1 LLNDNGSKQL
11 HYRPRQETQATRE
24 SGSGLYKG
32 NEMKISKKILDNLI
46 GQEIVKVCYEDED
59 NVPVIYLKNGTAL
72 VILKDPE
79 GNGPGFV
86 SIDGEFIQDGF

>member
-1 LLNDNGSKQL
+1 MKSQQNVEWG
-11 HYRPRQETQATRE
+11 
-24 SGSGLYKG
+24 
-32 NEMKISKKILDNLI
+32 KISKKILDHLI

-72 VILKDPE
+72 VILQDPE

-86 SIDGEFIQDGF
+86 SVDSPYIHEGF

>member
-1 LLNDNGSKQL
+1 
-11 HYRPRQETQATRE
+11 
-24 SGSGLYKG
+24 
-32 NEMKISKKILDNLI
+32 MKISKKIRDNLI

-72 VILKDPE
+72 VILRDPE

-86 SIDGEFIQDGF
+86 SIDGENIQDGF